1 MDFYQKTGKMALG
14 SRLRRLS
21 EMITEDAAKLYSL
34 YQVELEPRWFPVFY
48 LLAETPRLPVT
59 EIARCIG
66 HSHASVSQIV
76 KEMKK
81 KQLIQETRDEADGRK
96 TLVALTEKGK
106 GILPHISIQYTDVTN
121 AVEELFSQMQYDLW
135 KSMEETEYLLGQKS
149 LLERV
154 RTKKKERESH
164 GVIIKDYTEQYQPDF
179 KRLNVAWIETY
190 FQLEEKDLQTLNNPQ
205 TYIINQGGHILVAL
219 YQGEVVGTCA
229 LLKIDEATYEL
240 AKMAVGPKAQ
250 GKGIGWLLGKASIRK
265 AKDLGASKVFLES
278 NTVLQPAI
286 NLYRKLGFQKV
297 TGIPSPYKR
306 SNIQMELSL

>member
-1 MDFYQKTGKMALG
+1 MDFYQMTGKMALG

-21 EMITEDAAKLYSL
+21 EMITEDAAKLYAL

-48 LLAETPRLPVT
+48 LLAETPHLTVT
-59 EIARCIG
+59 EIAQSIG

-81 KQLIQETRDEADGRK
+81 NQLIRETKDKSDGRK
-96 TLVALTEKGK
+96 ALIALTEKGK
-106 GILPHISIQYTDVTN
+106 GILPKIASQYIDVRE

-135 KSMEETEYLLGQKS
+135 KAMEETEYLLGQKN

-154 RTKKKERESH
+154 RVKKKERESQQASI
-164 GVIIKDYTEQYQPDF
+164 VDYTPQFQSDF
-179 KRLNVAWIETY
+179 KRLNVEWIETY

-205 TYIINQGGHILVAL
+205 TYILNQGGHILVAL

-229 LLKIDEATYEL
+229 LLKIDETTYEL
-240 AKMAVGPKAQ
+240 AKMAVSPQAQ
-250 GKGIGWLLGKASIRK
+250 GKGIGWLLGKASIQK
-265 AKDLGASKVFLES
+265 AKSLGASKVFLES
-278 NTVLQPAI
+278 NTILQSAI

-297 TGIPSPYKR
+297 TGIPSPYQR